1 MDNSPIMR
9 ASDEE
14 FKQEFKMSS
23 DQKKAVWL
31 TVIIQSVMIV
41 ITYAL
46 FLAQLLTG
54 IKTGVGCIATIVV
67 FMVIYLNFLKIAGFL
82 AERGIKSAAVNLF
95 KIISPILYF
104 VAFIL
109 CITTMV

>member
-1 MDNSPIMR
+1 MDNSPVMR

-14 FKQEFKMSS
+14 FKQDFKMSS

-31 TVIIQSVMIV
+31 TVIIQTIMIV
-41 ITYAL
+41 VTYGL
-46 FLAQLLTG
+46 FAVQIATG
-54 IKTGVGCIATIVV
+54 IRTGVGCIATIIV

-82 AERGIKSAAVNLF
+82 SERGVKSAAVNIF
-95 KIISPILYF
+95 KVVSPLLYF
-104 VAFIL
+104 AAFIL